1 MNRKLWTSL
10 KVSAAAAVLVTGF
23 SAGSITSEARE
34 VPYYNITTDGGT
46 FDGQRYTTK
55 DGVAV
60 TDCFFCDGTYTYYLQ
75 YDGTPMKDR
84 LTYHPDGE
92 QVIYFDAKGR
102 ECFDTFANVKQSIEG
117 KPIDDL
123 CYFGT
128 FGNLYVNVITYN
140 KEGTAIYYANPYGV
154 MERSG
159 VFELDTNAT
168 NYELLANGCHYGFA
182 NSDGSVQGFY
192 ATYEEAAAHTDNS
205 TGNNGGTNG
214 SDQQQGE
221 WKCVETTYYDKNGRM
236 EGRAVENGNTTYHYS
251 VPYNGDEYLSYE
263 RTEYYDANGENY
275 GYMEKDYMRNDDG
288 STWLYEVREEKKPE
302 VGDWVYCWTNYYENG
317 QVNWIQE
324 ETYIGSD
331 IQKKINYWDGVR
343 DETTT
348 YEYKDGKIA
357 SYEFVSDFIYSSGEK
372 SHSETKTYC
381 EYDSNGLLSREN
393 IYKVENGA
401 ENIYQRKDYS
411 YVTVAGEPLVER
423 VDTYN
428 VYTYYADGV
437 VYDLLESMVYE
448 YDEYGNEISEMREEG
463 GSGRNLGGY
472 KYEYT
477 WIDNEWVQSKYEC
490 YSDNMAPFA
499 AQQDIYNFDGVHDRH
514 MVFWPDDNGQW
525 KLSSYTDSVIN
536 FTMPQDTTQ
545 PVNIESE
552 RTYDSDGNSIA
563 YAVKTFK
570 YIQ

>member
-92 QVIYFDAKGR
+92 QVIYFDAKGQ
-102 ECFDTFANVKQSIEG
+102 ECFDTFANVRQSIEG
-117 KPIDDL
+117 KPVDDL

-140 KEGTAIYYANPYGV
+140 KEGTTIYYANPYGV
-154 MERSG
+154 MERGG

-205 TGNNGGTNG
+205 TGNNGGSNG

-221 WKCVETTYYDKNGRM
+221 WKCVETTYYDKNGKKTSRT
-236 EGRAVENGNTTYHYS
+236 VEDGNTTYRYS
-251 VPYNGDEYLSYE
+251 VPYNGDEYLSGE
-263 RTEYYDANGENY
+263 RTEYYDAKGENY
-275 GYMEKDYMRNDDG
+275 GYIQKDYSRNDDG
-288 STWLYEVREEKKPE
+288 SIRLQIIEERKEPE
-302 VGDWVYCWTNYYENG
+302 VGDWSYYRKAYDENG
-317 QVNWIQE
+317 QVISVE
-324 ETYIGSD
+324 EEIYIGSD
-331 IQKKINYWDGVR
+331 IQKEIYHHEGQQEKII
-343 DETTT
+343 T
-348 YEYKDGKIA
+348 YAYKDGKIT
-357 SYEFVSDFIYSSGEK
+357 SYDYSSTVYGAGNQDVY
-372 SHSETKTYC
+372 ETKTYC
-381 EYDSNGLLSREN
+381 EYDSNGLLSRES
-393 IYKVENGA
+393 IYKVENGEEIA
-401 ENIYQRKDYS
+401 YPHQRREYS
-411 YVTVAGEPLVER
+411 YVTVAGEPLVETEN
-423 VDTYN
+423 TYS
-428 VYTYYADGV
+428 VTDWYGDYLIDV
-437 VYDLLESMVYE
+437 MKYE
-448 YDEYGNEISEMREEG
+448 YDEHGNEIAETHED
-463 GSGRNLGGY
+463 GSGNILGC
-472 KYEYT
+472 YEKGYT
-477 WIDNEWVQSKYEC
+477 WIDNEWVLSKNLC
-490 YSDNMAPFA
+490 YSRNMVPYGGW
-499 AQQDIYNFDGVHDRH
+499 QKIYNIDGIHNRY
-514 MVFWPDDNGQW
+514 MSYWPDDNGQW
-525 KLSSYTDSVIN
+525 ELDSYTDELIS

-545 PVNIESE
+545 PVTIESE

>member
-1 MNRKLWTSL
+1 M
-10 KVSAAAAVLVTGF
+10 
-23 SAGSITSEARE
+23 
-34 VPYYNITTDGGT
+34 
-46 FDGQRYTTK
+46 
-55 DGVAV
+55 
-60 TDCFFCDGTYTYYLQ
+60 
-75 YDGTPMKDR
+75 
-84 LTYHPDGE
+84 
-92 QVIYFDAKGR
+92 
-102 ECFDTFANVKQSIEG
+102 
-117 KPIDDL
+117 
-123 CYFGT
+123 
-128 FGNLYVNVITYN
+128 NVITYN
-140 KEGTAIYYANPYGV
+140 KEGTTIYYANPYGV
-154 MERSG
+154 MERGG

-205 TGNNGGTNG
+205 TGNNGGSNG

-221 WKCVETTYYDKNGRM
+221 WKCVETTYYDKNGKKTSRT
-236 EGRAVENGNTTYHYS
+236 VEDGNTTYRYS
-251 VPYNGDEYLSYE
+251 VPYNGDEYLSGE
-263 RTEYYDANGENY
+263 RTEYYDAKGENY
-275 GYMEKDYMRNDDG
+275 GYIQKDYMRNDDG
-288 STWLYEVREEKKPE
+288 STWLYEVKEEKKPE

-331 IQKKINYWDGVR
+331 IQKKINYQDGVR

-357 SYEFVSDFIYSSGEK
+357 SYKFVSDFIFASGEQ

-393 IYKVENGA
+393 IYKVENGT

-423 VDTYN
+423 VDTYV
-428 VYTYYADGV
+428 VYIYADGV
-437 VYDLLESMVYE
+437 VYDLLDSMAYE
-448 YDEYGNEISEMREEG
+448 YDEHGNEIAETHKD
-463 GSGRNLGGY
+463 GSGKVLGGY
-472 KYEYT
+472 RYEYT

-499 AQQDIYNFDGVHDRH
+499 AQQHIYNFDGVHDRH

-525 KLSSYTDSVIN
+525 ELSSYTDSLIS

-545 PVNIESE
+545 PVTIESE

-570 YIQ
+570 YMQ

>member
-92 QVIYFDAKGR
+92 QVIYFDAKGQ
-102 ECFDTFANVKQSIEG
+102 ECFDTFANVRQSIEG
-117 KPIDDL
+117 KPVDDL

-140 KEGTAIYYANPYGV
+140 KEGTTIYYANPYGV
-154 MERSG
+154 MERGG

-205 TGNNGGTNG
+205 TGNNGGSNG

-221 WKCVETTYYDKNGRM
+221 WKCVETTYYDKNGKKTSRT
-236 EGRAVENGNTTYHYS
+236 VEDGNTTYRYS
-251 VPYNGDEYLSYE
+251 VPYNGDEYLSEE
-263 RTEYYDANGENY
+263 RTEYYDAKGENY
-275 GYMEKDYMRNDDG
+275 GYMEKDYVRNDDG
-288 STWLYEVREEKKPE
+288 STRLYLVKEEKKPE
-302 VGDWVYCWTNYYENG
+302 VGDWVYCWTNYDENG

-331 IQKKINYWDGVR
+331 IQKKINYQDGVR

-357 SYEFVSDFIYSSGEK
+357 SYKFVSDFIFASGEQ

-381 EYDSNGLLSREN
+381 KYDSNGLLSREN
-393 IYKVENGA
+393 IYKVENGT

-423 VDTYN
+423 VDTYV
-428 VYTYYADGV
+428 VYTYSDGV
-437 VYDLLESMVYE
+437 VYDLLDSMAYE
-448 YDEYGNEISEMREEG
+448 YDEHGNEIAETNEG
-463 GSGRNLGGY
+463 GSGKVLGGY
-472 KYEYT
+472 RYEYT
-477 WIDNEWVQSKYEC
+477 WIDNEWVRSKYEC

-499 AQQDIYNFDGVHDRH
+499 AQQDIYNFDGLHDRH

-525 KLSSYTDSVIN
+525 ELSSYTDSLIS